1 MGKVMERRYICRNI
15 VEKTRFFVGENTAL
29 HPRWKKGKT
38 AADKREEN
46 HRRAARELARIFNCN
61 LDGSGFLVTLTYSDA
76 AHEKLFTGLDEDQT
90 LRESKR
96 LAGLFVRRLK
106 RKAGAEIKYTYEA
119 SDREVLEDGTLE
131 PVRVHNHIVVM
142 GASMEQIRECWS
154 YGLVDV
160 TSIYENQED
169 YTPLAVYLVSQVRSL
184 PDFKKYNASR
194 NMDKPK
200 VEERVVVGDP
210 ADEIRVQSG
219 AKVLDRLTYREG
231 SVVQYVRYRK
241 KPRTVKR
248 GGRKA
253 LSVTPE
259 ACQLP
264 QRGSQDAEEGGVGFE
279 FSKAA
284 WV

>member
-15 VEKTRFFVGENTAL
+15 VEKTRFFVGDNTAL
-29 HPRWKKGKT
+29 RPRWRKGKT

-46 HRRAARELARIFNCN
+46 HRRAARELARIYNCN

-76 AHEKLFTGLDEDQT
+76 AHKKLFAGLDEDQT

-106 RKAGAEIKYTYEA
+106 RKAGADIKYTYEA

-184 PDFKKYNASR
+184 PDLKKYNASR

-200 VEERVVVGDP
+200 VEERVVIGDP
-210 ADEIRVQSG
+210 ADEIRVQPG
-219 AKVLDRLTYREG
+219 AKVLDRMTYREG
-231 SVVQYVRYRK
+231 SVVQYVRYQRK
-241 KPRTVKR
+241 PKRPKR
-248 GGRKA
+248 GGHKED
-253 LSVTPE
+253 T
-259 ACQLP
+259 
-264 QRGSQDAEEGGVGFE
+264 SQSGFE
-279 FSKAA
+279 FSNIS
-284 WV
+284 WGG

>member
-15 VEKTRFFVGENTAL
+15 VEKTRFFVGDNTAL
-29 HPRWKKGKT
+29 HPRWRKGKT
-38 AADKREEN
+38 MADKREEN
-46 HRRAARELARIFNCN
+46 HRRAARELARIYNCN

-76 AHEKLFTGLDEDQT
+76 AHEKLFAGLDEDQI

-106 RKAGAEIKYTYEA
+106 RKAGTEIKYTYEA
-119 SDREVLEDGTLE
+119 SDRKVLEDGTLE

-142 GASMEQIRECWS
+142 GASMEQIRECWN
-154 YGLVDV
+154 YGLVDM

-210 ADEIRVQSG
+210 ADEIRVQPG
-219 AKVLDRLTYREG
+219 AKVLDRMTYREG

-241 KPRTVKR
+241 KPRAVKR

-264 QRGSQDAEEGGVGFE
+264 QSGSQDAEEGGAGFE